1 MWPKGGGRVRPPG
14 NDMSKSQIEELKVVA
29 VVQMNS
35 SEALVLNRPL
45 NFIYEEIGRDLIGSD
60 GPFKRPLLYS
70 PAGGAFKAFAGSEM
84 KLNMQDGS
92 QRIVKD
98 HWWSGSLPGH
108 RDVTA
113 CDLESLK
120 KCYVFFGGMAITAD
134 DFHAL
139 RESYTGCV
147 YPYWDYEK
155 IIKYDDLRRD
165 IYRKLSHERGRVKS
179 LISEVKKKHYLLNGG
194 TNATN

>member
-1 MWPKGGGRVRPPG
+1 M
-14 NDMSKSQIEELKVVA
+14 NKSQIEELKVVA
-29 VVQMNS
+29 VVQMNN

-45 NFIYEEIGRDLIGSD
+45 NFIYEEIGRDFIGSD
-60 GPFKRPLLYS
+60 GPFKRALFYS
-70 PAGGAFKAFAGSEM
+70 PASEAFKAFGGSEM
-84 KLNMQDGS
+84 TLNMRDGS
-92 QRIVKD
+92 QRKVKD
-98 HWWSGSLPGH
+98 HWWSGCLPEH

-120 KCYVFFGGMAITAD
+120 KCYVFFGGAAITSG
-134 DFHAL
+134 DFQTL

-165 IYRKLSHERGRVKS
+165 LYRRLSHERGRVKS
-179 LISEVKKKHYLLNGG
+179 LIGEVKKKHALLIGG
-194 TNATN
+194 DHATD